1 MNTRYLLLGM
11 VIALATGV
19 IFAQQRG
26 PKALVVEPRFDMGY
40 MPQNAKVSHTF
51 WINNIGTDSLR
62 IHSVQVSCGCTKTN
76 NPTGAIAVNDSVPI
90 EVVFDIGTRRLSQN
104 KTVNV
109 SCNDPV
115 SSSLELAFTGYV
127 HEDKEAIG
135 PVKITRNEKLNLTNA
150 DFGKTIVVEFE
161 NRTRQDVLPR
171 AIIWPAE
178 VLSLEMPKVP
188 VPPTGIGKILVKM
201 KTAPPQKNY
210 TKSFTIE
217 FNDAS
222 KSRYTIPVR
231 VAESLSSAKAN
242 LQKGS

>member
-1 MNTRYLLLGM
+1 MRHRYLMLGL
-11 VIALATGV
+11 ALALCTGV

-40 MPQNAKVSHTF
+40 MPQGAKVAHTF
-51 WINNIGTDSLR
+51 WVNNIGTDSLR
-62 IHSVQVSCGCTKTN
+62 IHSVQVSCGCTKTT

-90 EVVFDIGTRRLSQN
+90 EVVFDIGTRRKSQN

-109 SCNDPV
+109 SCNDPI
-115 SSSLELAFTGYV
+115 SSSLELAFSGYV
-127 HEDKEAIG
+127 HEDKESIG
-135 PVKITRNEKLNLTNA
+135 PVKITKNEKLDLTNA
-150 DFGKTIVVEFE
+150 DFGKTVMVEFE
-161 NRTRQDVLPR
+161 NRTNGEILPR
-171 AIIWPAE
+171 AIIWPTE
-178 VLSLEMPKVP
+178 VLSLEMPKAAI
-188 VPPTGIGKILVKM
+188 PPNGIGKILVRIKS
-201 KTAPPQKNY
+201 APPQKNY

-231 VAESLSSAKAN
+231 VSESLSSAKAN